1 MEKNENFDNF
11 LIFFEIFDLF
21 LTIFSQLGIDSVPGR
36 PGTEDFVPGFLL
48 LSLSRD
54 KGTSGQGN
62 IFVPGQRDNRT
73 SRPLETLIT
82 MWSYKEERSRGTVD
96 WPPKLQT
103 TNLCWLFGLPRG
115 CWIPYNPIF
124 TLCSKKSPNLP
135 CYTISRVLIREPVW
149 GFVHFVLPWS
159 LRSVCNF
166 WIKTGA
172 LFSMMSNIW
181 ATVFWTIFFNCIP
194 LYLLNKDR

>member
-62 IFVPGQRDNRT
+62 IFVPGQRDNGT
-73 SRPLETLIT
+73 SRPRL
-82 MWSYKEERSRGTVD
+82 SRDV
-96 WPPKLQT
+96 
-103 TNLCWLFGLPRG
+103 PRDVPSLG
-115 CWIPYNPIF
+115 NP
-124 TLCSKKSPNLP
+124 S
-135 CYTISRVLIREPVW
+135 
-149 GFVHFVLPWS
+149 
-159 LRSVCNF
+159 
-166 WIKTGA
+166 
-172 LFSMMSNIW
+172 SN
-181 ATVFWTIFFNCIP
+181 TIFIQ
-194 LYLLNKDR
+194 LDHQRKNKIV